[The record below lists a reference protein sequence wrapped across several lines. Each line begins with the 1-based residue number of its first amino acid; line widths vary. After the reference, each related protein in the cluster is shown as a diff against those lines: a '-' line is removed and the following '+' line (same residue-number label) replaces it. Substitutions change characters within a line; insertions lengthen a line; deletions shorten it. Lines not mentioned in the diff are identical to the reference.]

1 MFYDVFAFIVLACAI
16 FFTSLS
22 KRSLLFNVIISLS
35 MLIKI
40 SLGGFFYRRNTSRSL
55 RLYFMFRYIYNLMV
69 IYPLV
74 IIFKIFSATYL
85 ISYFVAGGVL
95 LFLELIITAIYC
107 RHLCLKTSFENFED
121 IPGYKVVNQK
131 AQSMVIHLHTKDSAD
146 YIIKDMG

>member
-1 MFYDVFAFIVLACAI
+1 MFYDVFSFIVLACAI

-55 RLYFMFRYIYNLMV
+55 RLYFMFRYIYNMVV

-74 IIFKIFSATYL
+74 IIFKVFSATYL
-85 ISYFVAGGVL
+85 ISYFVAGGAL
-95 LFLELIITAIYC
+95 LLLELIITAIYC
-107 RHLCLKTSFENFED
+107 RHLCMKSAFENIED
-121 IPGYKVVNQK
+121 IPGYKIVNQR
-131 AQSMVIHLHTKDSAD
+131 T
-146 YIIKDMG
+146 